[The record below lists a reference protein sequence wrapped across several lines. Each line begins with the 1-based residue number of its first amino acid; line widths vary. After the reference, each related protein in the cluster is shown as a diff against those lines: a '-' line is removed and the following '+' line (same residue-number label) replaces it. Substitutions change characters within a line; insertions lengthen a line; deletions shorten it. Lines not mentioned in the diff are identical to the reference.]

1 MNTQGITRED
11 EISAGRY
18 AVEDTQSLV
27 GVGLKVVETDVNGET
42 SENDSF
48 DEEKKDKNRGGRD
61 KAIVKEKG
69 RGSRRS
75 RARATEMDVE
85 WDYNLASVA
94 VTLPTRRNWSNRQR
108 GTHSFWGAT
117 DGVVRHVVFE

>member
-1 MNTQGITRED
+1 MNTQARTRED

-42 SENDSF
+42 SENDSV
-48 DEEKKDKNRGGRD
+48 DKEKKDKNRGGRD
-61 KAIVKEKG
+61 KAIVKGKG
-69 RGSRRS
+69 KAKSKVAG
-75 RARATEMDVE
+75 TEMDVE

-117 DGVVRHVVFE
+117 DGVIHRVAFE

>member
-1 MNTQGITRED
+1 MNTQTITCED

-48 DEEKKDKNRGGRD
+48 DKEKKDKNRGGRD
-61 KAIVKEKG
+61 KAIVKGKG
-69 RGSRRS
+69 KGKSK
-75 RARATEMDVE
+75 
-85 WDYNLASVA
+85 VA
-94 VTLPTRRNWSNRQR
+94 
-108 GTHSFWGAT
+108 GTCHG
-117 DGVVRHVVFE
+117 DGR